1 MAFPPNLLNDGEE
14 IVLDLR
20 PHWSRLFPPVFITVL
35 LIAAAVAA
43 TALLSVPPL
52 ALGLVAALVVSVLW
66 LLRVYVKWTTT
77 NFVVTNE
84 RLIHRE
90 GVVAKKGIEIP
101 LDRVQTIKFSQSVWE
116 RMLGAGDLL
125 IESAGEGGQNT
136 FSDIRRPSTVQNVIY
151 REIEA
156 YENRRVDRMGQAGTR
171 SALSTPEQLEKL
183 HALLKDGAISQ
194 SEYDAQKARLLS

>member
-1 MAFPPNLLNDGEE
+1 VPFPKNLLNDGEE

-20 PHWSRLFPPVFITVL
+20 PHWSRLAPPVFFTAVL
-35 LIAAAVAA
+35 II
-43 TALLSVPPL
+43 
-52 ALGLVAALVVSVLW
+52 AALVAEFVLHVDYLALAIVAVLAVCVIW

-77 NFVVTNE
+77 NFVVTTE

-101 LDRVQTIKFSQSVWE
+101 LDRVQTIKFNQSVFE
-116 RMLGAGDLL
+116 RMLGAGDLV
-125 IESAGEGGQNT
+125 IESAGETGQNL

-156 YENRRVDRMGQAGTR
+156 YENRRVDRMGSAGSR
-171 SALSTPEQLEKL
+171 AALSTAEQLEKL
-183 HALLKDGAISQ
+183 HHLLRDGGISQ
-194 SEYDAQKARLLS
+194 AEYDAQKARLLG